1 MRIRR
6 EGDTKA
12 RADNSQLVTT
22 KAVAESG
29 GTHSDNIPKHAAGH
43 PKPQPP
49 PRRGLAST
57 SSWRVR
63 GAPTWAWVSPAREAG
78 RGAVGSHD
86 PPSPSPSHTHISPA
100 LPSLGLCLDVR
111 GYCSRRFHVQSFG
124 HVFQVLIKLYG
135 LERASDDKPQ
145 ASTPPARYVYKCSN
159 LLGFISGIRPPVSIP
174 CCA

>member
-63 GAPTWAWVSPAREAG
+63 GAPTWAWASQACEAG

-86 PPSPSPSHTHISPA
+86 PQPPLSPSPSHTHISPA

-111 GYCSRRFHVQSFG
+111 GYCSRRFRVQSFG
-124 HVFQVLIKLYG
+124 HVFQVLIKLYDPI
-135 LERASDDKPQ
+135 L
-145 ASTPPARYVYKCSN
+145 YVPEPN
-159 LLGFISGIRPPVSIP
+159 
-174 CCA
+174 